1 MKDKTYEIK
10 KGDTL
15 ESIAKE
21 NNMSLEELI
30 SLNVIK
36 DRAKLGAGNILK
48 VKVSKNG
55 KD

>member
-1 MKDKTYEIK
+1 METKKYEIK

-15 ESIAKE
+15 ENIAKD
-21 NNMSLEELI
+21 NNMTLEELI
-30 SLNVIK
+30 KLNGIK